1 MQSRAGM
8 WHHVGRTMKIVRNTL
23 FVVGG
28 ELQRGRKRKIVYY
41 FIPNRSLD
49 FKPFRFYIRC
59 IATVLAK
66 T

>member
-1 MQSRAGM
+1 MQSKAGM

-41 FIPNRSLD
+41 FIGHSAASTQDR
-49 FKPFRFYIRC
+49 
-59 IATVLAK
+59 IAVEASR
-66 T
+66 